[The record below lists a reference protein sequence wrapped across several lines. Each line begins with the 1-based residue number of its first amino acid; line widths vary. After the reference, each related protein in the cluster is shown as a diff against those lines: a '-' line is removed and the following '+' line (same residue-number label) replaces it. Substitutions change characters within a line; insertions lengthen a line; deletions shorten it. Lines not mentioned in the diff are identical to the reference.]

1 MLRILHVVTHMN
13 RGGLE
18 TMLMNYYRQ
27 IDRNKIQFDF
37 LVHRYYRADY
47 DDEIES
53 LGGIIYRLPVL
64 NPLDSNYKN
73 ALSSFFDGH
82 PEYQIIHVH
91 QDCMST
97 VILKEAE
104 RHHVKVR
111 IAHSHNSN
119 QDKNWKYPIKLYYKN
134 SISRYATDLFACNEE
149 AGEWM
154 FNGAPF
160 TIVKNAV
167 NTERYRFNELT
178 RKTIRSEFGIQNNQ
192 LMIGHVGRID
202 EVKNHRFLV
211 EVFKEVLKQK
221 DAILLLVGR
230 GDLEEEIRKSVETFG
245 IKDRVIFAG
254 LRNDVDSLLQAMD
267 VFVFPSLYEGLPMS
281 LVEAQAS
288 GLPCVI
294 SDQVSPECMITKNTV
309 MMSLKQSPAEW
320 ADQVLRFADLPREDT
335 YDTIV
340 ESGFDIK
347 KNSEELQEFYFSAA
361 DRG

>member
-64 NPLDSNYKN
+64 NPLDSKYKN
-73 ALSSFFDGH
+73 ALSSFFDEH

-91 QDCMST
+91 QDCMSS

-104 RHHVKVR
+104 KHHVKVR

-134 SISRYATDLFACNEE
+134 SISRYATDLFACNEG
-149 AGEWM
+149 AGKWM
-154 FNGAPF
+154 FNGASF
-160 TIVKNAV
+160 SILNNAV
-167 NTERYRFNELT
+167 DAEKYRLDILT
-178 RKTIRSEFGIQNNQ
+178 RKKVREELGVQDNQ
-192 LMIGHVGRID
+192 LVIGHVGRFN

-230 GDLEEEIRKSVETFG
+230 GDLEEEIRKSVETSG

-294 SDQVSPECMITKNTV
+294 SDQVSPECMITKKTV

-320 ADQVLRFADLPREDT
+320 ADRVISFSELPREDT
-335 YDTIV
+335 YDAIV
-340 ESGFDIK
+340 KSGFDIK
-347 KNSEELQEFYFSAA
+347 KNAEELQEFYFSAA
-361 DRG
+361 NRE

>member
-64 NPLDSNYKN
+64 NPLDSKYKS
-73 ALSSFFDGH
+73 ALSSFFDEH

-91 QDCMST
+91 QDCMSS

-104 RHHVKVR
+104 KHHVKVR

-134 SISRYATDLFACNEE
+134 SISRYATDLFACNEG

-167 NTERYRFNELT
+167 NTEKYRLDILT
-178 RKTIRSEFGIQNNQ
+178 RKKVREELGVQDNQ
-192 LMIGHVGRID
+192 LVIGHVGRFN

-221 DAILLLVGR
+221 DAILLLVGK
-230 GDLEEEIRKSVETFG
+230 GDLEEEIKKTVEASG

-320 ADQVLRFADLPREDT
+320 ADQVLQFAGLPREDT
-335 YDTIV
+335 YDAIV

-347 KNSEELQEFYFSAA
+347 KNAEELQEFYFSAA
-361 DRG
+361 NRE